1 MSWLRLLLAA
11 QLLWLSAGCAS
22 LGISPL
28 APSRAESL
36 KLMDPALIQADTM
49 GFADRFVTTMT
60 GVYEQLERRA
70 VTPAAK
76 DAAHQLK
83 TDSALG
89 AVSNA
94 VNSRPIAGL
103 MDMVVLVTLL
113 RQIAEDP
120 WAVQTFG
127 HDSFHLADALKRQ
140 EEDIHSMAS
149 RYFTDVQLD
158 ELRELAGVWRR
169 SHP

>member
-1 MSWLRLLLAA
+1 MRLFRHIAVGA
-11 QLLWLSAGCAS
+11 VAR
-22 LGISPL
+22 GIP
-28 APSRAESL
+28 
-36 KLMDPALIQADTM
+36 QADGSRTDSSRHH
-49 GFADRFVTTMT
+49 GIADRFVTTMT
-60 GVYEQLERRA
+60 GIYEQLERRA

-83 TDSALG
+83 TDLALG

-113 RQIAEDP
+113 GQIAEDP

-127 HDSFHLADALKRQ
+127 HDS
-140 EEDIHSMAS
+140 
-149 RYFTDVQLD
+149 
-158 ELRELAGVWRR
+158 
-169 SHP
+169 